1 MTITSQYIAGGFG
14 MKISA
19 EWISV
24 VMVILVPMIS
34 GIVAQLR
41 LLWSVAEKVDGIT
54 SNYRTVLAEIEQIK
68 RRLEELE
75 EELRR

>member
-1 MTITSQYIAGGFG
+1 
-14 MKISA
+14 MKLSA

-41 LLWSVAEKVDGIT
+41 LLWSLADKVDGIT
-54 SNYRTVLAEIEQIK
+54 SNYRTVIREIEQIK

-75 EELRR
+75 QELRQ

>member
-1 MTITSQYIAGGFG
+1 

-41 LLWSVAEKVDGIT
+41 LLWSLEGKVDSIT
-54 SNYRTVLAEIEQIK
+54 NNYRTVIREIEEIK

-75 EELRR
+75 QELRQ

>member
-1 MTITSQYIAGGFG
+1 
-14 MKISA
+14 MKISV

-41 LLWSVAEKVDGIT
+41 LLWSVAEKVDGVT
-54 SNYRTVLAEIEQIK
+54 SNYRNVMAEIEQIK

>member
-1 MTITSQYIAGGFG
+1 

-24 VMVILVPMIS
+24 VVVILVPMIS
-34 GIVAQLR
+34 GIVAQLK
-41 LLWSVAEKVDGIT
+41 LLWSVAEKMDGVT
-54 SNYRTVLAEIEQIK
+54 SNYRNVMAEIEQIK

>member
-1 MTITSQYIAGGFG
+1 MTPATQYIG

-24 VMVILVPMIS
+24 VMIILVPMIS

-41 LLWSVAEKVDGIT
+41 LLWSVAEKVDGVT
-54 SNYRTVLAEIEQIK
+54 SNYRNVMAEIEQIK
-68 RRLEELE
+68 RRLGELE

>member
-1 MTITSQYIAGGFG
+1 

>member
-1 MTITSQYIAGGFG
+1 

-41 LLWSVAEKVDGIT
+41 LLWSLEGKVDSIT
-54 SNYRTVLAEIEQIK
+54 SNYRTVIREIEQIK

-75 EELRR
+75 QELRQ

>member
-1 MTITSQYIAGGFG
+1 

-24 VMVILVPMIS
+24 VMIILVPMIS

-41 LLWSVAEKVDGIT
+41 LLWSVAEKVDGVT
-54 SNYRTVLAEIEQIK
+54 SNYRNVMAEIEQIK

>member
-1 MTITSQYIAGGFG
+1 

-41 LLWSVAEKVDGIT
+41 LLWSLEGKVDSIT
-54 SNYRTVLAEIEQIK
+54 NNYRTVIREIEQIK

-75 EELRR
+75 QELRQ

>member
-1 MTITSQYIAGGFG
+1 MTITSQYIVGGFG

>member
-14 MKISA
+14 MKISV

-41 LLWSVAEKVDGIT
+41 LLWSVAEKVDGVT
-54 SNYRTVLAEIEQIK
+54 SNYRNVMAEIEQIK

>member
-1 MTITSQYIAGGFG
+1 MSF
-14 MKISA
+14 SA
-19 EWISV
+19 EWVSV
-24 VMVILVPMIS
+24 VVVILVPMIS

-75 EELRR
+75 EELKR

>member
-1 MTITSQYIAGGFG
+1 MTITSQYIAGEVG

-19 EWISV
+19 EWVSV

-34 GIVAQLR
+34 GIVAQLK
-41 LLWSVAEKVDGIT
+41 LLWSVAGKVDGLT
-54 SNYRTVLAEIEQIK
+54 SDYRVVLAEIEQIK

-75 EELRR
+75 QELKR

>member
-1 MTITSQYIAGGFG
+1 

-24 VMVILVPMIS
+24 VMIILVPMIS

-41 LLWSVAEKVDGIT
+41 LLWSVAEKVDGVT
-54 SNYRTVLAEIEQIK
+54 SNYRNVMAEIEQIK
-68 RRLEELE
+68 RRLGELE